1 MKVSE
6 GAWHVT
12 VVRRLNHDYRP
23 RDLCSHFW
31 TVQGALAIW
40 TVFGLVIAAAIGAVL
55 TFVVWGF
62 IVAPINVGWPWSGAW
77 DGGWWSNF
85 QKVLYIIAYALLM
98 ATPAGWLV
106 YKLDEDWVGWGAE
119 VRKER
124 RREERIKRREEE
136 SKKEPLPPPKPS
148 ILLAFLRAKKRKV
161 CPLIELVPET
171 RTRAN
176 T

>member
-6 GAWHVT
+6 GAWHIT

-31 TVQGALAIW
+31 TVQGALAVW
-40 TVFGLVIAAAIGAVL
+40 AVFGLLITAAAS
-55 TFVVWGF
+55 VVVGMLVIGF
-62 IVAPINVGWPWSGAW
+62 IVGPIIVGWPWTDVG
-77 DGGWWSNF
+77 GGWFTTLIEILYFLLSSM
-85 QKVLYIIAYALLM
+85 VLLILLGAVM
-98 ATPAGWLV
+98 MVCDKRIGGGPAAR
-106 YKLDEDWVGWGAE
+106 KARGAAKRKME
-119 VRKER
+119 VAKPEA
-124 RREERIKRREEE
+124 
-136 SKKEPLPPPKPS
+136 PLPPPKPS

-171 RTRAN
+171 QAKTK